1 MKNSWDNA
9 TEAMLNTEA
18 GQQLLKNKKAISEI
32 AASGDGQRV
41 KSMLEQNAAVSSAME
56 SGNMQALSQ
65 AISGILKTEE
75 GARLAAQLS
84 SIMHKQGE

>member
-1 MKNSWDNA
+1 
-9 TEAMLNTEA
+9 
-18 GQQLLKNKKAISEI
+18 
-32 AASGDGQRV
+32 
-41 KSMLEQNAAVSSAME
+41 MLEQNAAVSSAME

-84 SIMHKQGE
+84 SIMQKQGE